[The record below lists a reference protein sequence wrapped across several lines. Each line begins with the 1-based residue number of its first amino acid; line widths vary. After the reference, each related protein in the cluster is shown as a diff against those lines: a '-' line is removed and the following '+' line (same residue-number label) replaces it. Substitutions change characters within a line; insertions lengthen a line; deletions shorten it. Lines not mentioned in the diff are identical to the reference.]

1 MLNILLQV
9 LDDGHITDAQGRKVS
24 FKNTI
29 IIMTSNAGAEQI
41 LTPKRLGFDT
51 GTQGKD
57 HDYNVMKSRVMEE
70 VRHLFKPEF
79 LNRVDE
85 IIVFHP
91 ITKENMRAILDIM
104 MKELETRARSQMNL
118 RISLDDKAKDWL
130 IDKGFDP
137 KFGARP
143 LRRTIQTEIED
154 LLSEKVLDGTV
165 SENASVHITVGEDKN
180 LKLNV
185 RKTGRRAGS
194 EKSNLK
200 TDKVKSAAGRNRPK
214 SLSEKS
220 ERVADN
226 KGKSSDSSK
235 GKTTVLK

>member
-1 MLNILLQV
+1 
-9 LDDGHITDAQGRKVS
+9 
-24 FKNTI
+24 
-29 IIMTSNAGAEQI
+29 MTSNAGAEQI
-41 LTPKRLGFDT
+41 LAPKRLGFDT
-51 GTQGKD
+51 GTDEKD
-57 HDYNVMKSRVMEE
+57 HDYNVMKTRVMEE

-118 RISLDDKAKDWL
+118 RITLDDKAKDWL

-165 SENASVHITVGEDKN
+165 SENASIHITVSEDKK
-180 LKLNV
+180 LKLVV
-185 RKTGRRAGS
+185 RKTGR
-194 EKSNLK
+194 KK
-200 TDKVKSAAGRNRPK
+200 TVK
-214 SLSEKS
+214 
-220 ERVADN
+220 
-226 KGKSSDSSK
+226 
-235 GKTTVLK
+235 